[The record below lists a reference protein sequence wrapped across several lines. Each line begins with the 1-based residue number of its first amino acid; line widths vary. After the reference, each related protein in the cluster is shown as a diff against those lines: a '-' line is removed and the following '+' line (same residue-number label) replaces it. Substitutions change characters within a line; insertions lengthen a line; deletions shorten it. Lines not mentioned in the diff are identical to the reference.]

1 MDSTISRNPN
11 FVMENTKSQETLV
24 QCSFTG
30 ETWTASNVTIKFID
44 ISETRI
50 LFLLVQNNIVRDT
63 IFSLF
68 ISENNDQATFHPTK
82 FERINHR
89 HVLSSACF
97 INSFHLLLSAIS
109 WIRIQRIFLFGEK
122 WKNKIKKRK
131 NALVPPT
138 RHSYGALETPELTTS
153 LSTRRGEEEKRREER
168 APSKRKRLPFDWCSI
183 TKERHR
189 ATQHV
194 VW

>member
-1 MDSTISRNPN
+1 
-11 FVMENTKSQETLV
+11 MENTKSQETLV

-68 ISENNDQATFHPTK
+68 ISENNDQVTFHPTK

-89 HVLSSACF
+89 HVLSSRVSPTRF
-97 INSFHLLLSAIS
+97 IYSSPQFHGFEFNGYF
-109 WIRIQRIFLFGEK
+109 FLEK
-122 WKNKIKKRK
+122 NEKNKIKKGK